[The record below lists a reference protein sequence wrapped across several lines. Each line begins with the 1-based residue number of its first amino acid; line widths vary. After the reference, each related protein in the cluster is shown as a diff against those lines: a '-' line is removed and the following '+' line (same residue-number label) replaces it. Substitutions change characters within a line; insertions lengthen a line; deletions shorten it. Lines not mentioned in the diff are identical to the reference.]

1 MEQTASWWM
10 YLLNAFNPIMAL
22 FMLLQFK
29 LIQQQALQATADN
42 TPASLPPLAS
52 AIAGLLTQVLMA
64 AFMYAF
70 WLGAHSLVFWCLNK
84 PFYMDAIDAYFY
96 KPPLVVYWFPY
107 LFGLFFIS
115 YSSLIEPKLT
125 SLRIKTLMNTLNY
138 LAFAASL
145 YMVFVTYLKWLT
157 T

>member
-1 MEQTASWWM
+1 MAQTASWWM
-10 YLLNAFNPIMAL
+10 YVLNAFTPMMTL

-29 LIQQQALQATADN
+29 LIQQQALQAKPDN
-42 TPASLPPLAS
+42 APASLPPFAS

-70 WLGAHSLVFWCLNK
+70 WLGAHWLVFWCLNK
-84 PFYMDAIDAYFY
+84 PLYIDAYFF

-125 SLRIKTLMNTLNY
+125 SLRIKAVMGSINY
-138 LAFAASL
+138 LAFAACF